1 VYRHITLLRRTKM
14 IRQSAVHDDPQ
25 PVTISRWVGIIFLLL
40 LIAGVSYLIYLS
52 QCIDGCGP
60 YHNTTSVADL
70 DGDGDLDV
78 FSAAYDIGFHL
89 WLNQGDGR
97 LQEGN

>member
-1 VYRHITLLRRTKM
+1 MSRERV
-14 IRQSAVHDDPQ
+14 VHAGPQ
-25 PVTISRWVGIIFLLL
+25 PVTISRWVGIHLSAL
-40 LIAGVSYLIYLS
+40 AGRRSDLHASNLA

-78 FSAAYDIGFHL
+78 VLNNLRHETGTIIWAGAML
-89 WLNQGDGR
+89 WINQGGGC
-97 LQEGN
+97 LPNGVWI

>member
-1 VYRHITLLRRTKM
+1 M

-40 LIAGVSYLIYLS
+40 PIAGVSYLIYNLS

-78 FSAAYDIGFHL
+78 V
-89 WLNQGDGR
+89 LNNLRHEADT
-97 LQEGN
+97 